1 MEGPRGFQHK
11 KPSKF
16 GLKTISTK
24 KEEAII
30 VLYRTG

>member
-1 MEGPRGFQHK
+1 MEGAQRVLAE